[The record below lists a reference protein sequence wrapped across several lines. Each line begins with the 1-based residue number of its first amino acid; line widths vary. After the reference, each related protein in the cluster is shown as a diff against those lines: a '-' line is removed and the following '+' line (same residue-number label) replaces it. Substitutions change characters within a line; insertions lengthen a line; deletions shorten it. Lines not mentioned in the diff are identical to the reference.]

1 MLEALRR
8 GTGSWVVK
16 GLLGLLVVS
25 FAIWG
30 IGRDTFSNIGGNN
43 VATVGELEISP
54 NEFSDEY
61 QREIRRLSAQ
71 FGGQIDSERAR
82 QLGLPEAVLQRLIT
96 RALYDQGVAD
106 FSLAIPDS
114 VVAADIRS
122 NPAFKDDRGNFDR
135 FQYEGVL
142 RNAGMSPAYYEF
154 LTRRDMLRE
163 QLLGAMTDGA
173 VTPKTQAAAVFRY
186 RNEKRVAELVIIE
199 NSSINDIPAPDEAAL
214 AKHHQDNKPRYTAPE
229 YRSLTWVVLAP
240 EDLADDMAVTD
251 DQIAEEYENR
261 LDEFTVLERRDL
273 DQLLYAEE
281 SQAQA
286 AHKRLSEGADFNEVA
301 KDKENIQGDNTA
313 LGPRLKSDL
322 PEETR
327 EAAFAADK
335 NAVTAPVQ
343 SLFGWHIYRVNDI
356 QAGSTKTLEDVR
368 ADLRRDLQ
376 LNGAADSLYDLSAK
390 LEDELAGG
398 ASLDDAAQR
407 FALKVRTARTVDA
420 QGLDENGK
428 AVDVPKLQEFLS
440 TAFATEEG
448 AEPILSETQS
458 GSYFIVRVDG
468 IKAPALKPL
477 DKVREAVTADWN
489 AAQRSNAAAKKA
501 ETMIEKLKG
510 GADLSTQ
517 AEEIGVEMTTTKDMT
532 RFSTAGENGVSH
544 TLLANLFKLK
554 VGEFTDAPNPTGT
567 AHVVARLKTVT
578 AANPQAAEADLKAL
592 TRQLRSGVHAD
603 LLAQYRT
610 ALQAQHEVV
619 VNRNLLEQLY

>member
-30 IGRDTFSNIGGNN
+30 IGRDTFSNFGGNN

-54 NEFSDEY
+54 NEFNDEY

-71 FGGQIDSERAR
+71 FGGQIDTERAR

-96 RALYDQGVAD
+96 RALYDQGVTD
-106 FSLAIPDS
+106 FSLAVPDN
-114 VVAADIRS
+114 VVAADIRN

-142 RNAGMSPAYYEF
+142 RNAGMSPTYYEF

-163 QLLGAMTDGA
+163 QLLGAVTGGA
-173 VTPKTQAAAVFRY
+173 VAPKAQAAAVYRY
-186 RNEKRVAELVIIE
+186 RNEKRVAELVVIE
-199 NSSINDIPAPDEAAL
+199 NSSINNIPAPDEAAL

-229 YRSLTWVVLAP
+229 YRALTWVVLAP
-240 EDLADDMAVTD
+240 EDLADDIAVTE
-251 DQIAEEYENR
+251 DQIEDEYENR

-281 SQAQA
+281 DQAKA
-286 AHKRLSEGADFNEVA
+286 AHRRLAEGADFKEVA
-301 KDKENIQGDNTA
+301 KAQENIQGDNTS
-313 LGPRLKSDL
+313 LGLRLNTDL

-327 EAAFAADK
+327 EAAFNAEK
-335 NAVTAPVQ
+335 GAVTAPVN
-343 SLFGWHIYRVNDI
+343 SLFGWHIYRVNEI
-356 QAGSTKTLEDVR
+356 QPGSVKTLDTVST
-368 ADLRRDLQ
+368 DLRRQIQ
-376 LNGAADSLYDLSAK
+376 LRGAADGLYDLSAR

-398 ASLDDAAQR
+398 ASLEDAAQR
-407 FALKVRTARTVDA
+407 FALKIQTSQAVDA
-420 QGLDENGK
+420 QGFDENNK
-428 AVDVPKLQEFLS
+428 AADLPKLAEFLP
-440 TAFATEEG
+440 TAFETEEG
-448 AEPILSETQS
+448 SDPLLNETQS
-458 GSYFIVRVDG
+458 GSYFMVRVDG
-468 IKAPALKPL
+468 ITPPALRPL
-477 DKVREAVTADWN
+477 EKVREAVTADWKV
-489 AAQRSNAAAKKA
+489 AQRSDAAAKKA
-501 ETMIEKLKG
+501 EAMIEALKG
-510 GADLSTQ
+510 GSDLATR
-517 AEEIGVEMTTTKDMT
+517 AKEAGAEMTTSKDMT
-532 RFSTAGENGVSH
+532 RFSTAGEASVSH

-554 VGEFTDAPNPTGT
+554 VGEYTSAPNPTGT

-578 AANPQAAEADLKAL
+578 AANPLAAEADLKAL

-610 ALQAQHEVV
+610 ALQNRHEIVI
-619 VNRNLLEQLY
+619 NRHILDQLF